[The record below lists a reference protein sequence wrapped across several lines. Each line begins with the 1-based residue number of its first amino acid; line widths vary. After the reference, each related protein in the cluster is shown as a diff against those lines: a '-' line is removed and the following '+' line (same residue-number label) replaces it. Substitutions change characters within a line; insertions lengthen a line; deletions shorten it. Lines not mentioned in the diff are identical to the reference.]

1 MALTAAAYA
10 TIAEIKAKSVATGTD
25 NPFIYL
31 NYAGEFQDPL
41 GSYGKANVAKIAA
54 LSAKYDPKGVFQ
66 KLVPGGYKIAKA
78 KPTTP

>member
-1 MALTAAAYA
+1 M
-10 TIAEIKAKSVATGTD
+10 INEIKAKSIEPGTD

-41 GSYGKANVAKIAA
+41 GGYAKANVEKLKA
-54 LSAKYDPKGVFQ
+54 LARKYDPKGVFQ
-66 KLVPGGYKIAKA
+66 KLVKGGYKLAKA